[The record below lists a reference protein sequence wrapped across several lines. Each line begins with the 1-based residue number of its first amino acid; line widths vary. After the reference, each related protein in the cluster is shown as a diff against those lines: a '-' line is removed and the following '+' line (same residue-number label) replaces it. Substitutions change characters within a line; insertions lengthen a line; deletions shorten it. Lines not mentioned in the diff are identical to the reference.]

1 MIFVAVVR
9 SSEAVLALYKTL
21 NAEKCNVKSASCELE
36 TMELDPWCLL
46 SLLAGAKCHVFH
58 SANLKTMFFYENT
71 SR

>member
-36 TMELDPWCLL
+36 SMELIKD
-46 SLLAGAKCHVFH
+46 
-58 SANLKTMFFYENT
+58 
-71 SR
+71 